1 MAGRS
6 SLSVTGSQEAMD
18 WLDAM
23 KDTATGESTLR
34 KAAAAGARVLMTEVR
49 AEAPKDTGQLTLGV
63 GMKYSPDRSRTGVI
77 ATYEVFVTGDYPN
90 KANGKRGMRKADVAR
105 WLEYGTSKMRP
116 RPFIRPAFAAK
127 KAAAADAVT
136 DSIKESIENGR

>member
-18 WLDAM
+18 WLDTVRE
-23 KDTATGESTLR
+23 TATGESALR
-34 KAAAAGARVLMTEVR
+34 KAAAAGARVFMNEVR
-49 AEAPKDTGQLTLGV
+49 AEAPKDTGDLASGV
-63 GMKYSPDRSRTGVI
+63 GMAYTPDRSRTGVI
-77 ATYEVFVTGDYPN
+77 ATYEVFITGDYPN
-90 KANGKRGMRKADVAR
+90 KKNGKRGMRKADVAR

-116 RPFIRPAFAAK
+116 RPFIRPSFAAK
-127 KAAAADAVT
+127 KGAAADAVT